1 MSMDSLSGR
10 LAFDVQGLQ
19 RLQQSARS
27 PQDDQALREASR
39 QFEAMFLH
47 SMLKSMRAAIPQSGL
62 LDSSQQQ
69 FYTELLDQQ
78 LAQELSGQGLGL
90 AEQLLAQ
97 LQQQRDLATQMP
109 DENGLIAGIPQGVA
123 RPLYGALP
131 LPEAAVSAQASAP
144 VATPPAPLRREP
156 PPALQPATLASS
168 APGERVRGADHVRA
182 FVEPLA
188 APAQAASRR
197 SGVPAEL
204 ILAQAALETGWGRR
218 EIATAAGGNSH
229 NLFGI
234 KAGSQWRGA
243 TTDVLTTEFIDGRAV
258 KRVERFRAYPSYQA
272 AFDDYARLIGSNP
285 RYAGVLSADSPAQ
298 AARALQQGGYATDPA
313 YADKLVAVMAS
324 IGPLSARPQIAQ
336 LGDNAAIMNNRL

>member
-97 LQQQRDLATQMP
+97 LQQQRDLANQMP

-123 RPLYGALP
+123 RPLYGAQP
-131 LPEAAVSAQASAP
+131 LPDAALPVASAP
-144 VATPPAPLRREP
+144 LAVPPTSPFRREL
-156 PPALQPATLASS
+156 PAALAATRAAADTPSRS
-168 APGERVRGADHVRA
+168 ADHVRA
-182 FVEPLA
+182 FVERLA
-188 APAQAASRR
+188 APAQAASQR

-218 EIATAAGGNSH
+218 EIATAQGGNSH

-243 TTDVLTTEFIDGRAV
+243 TTDVLTTEFVEGRAV

-272 AFDDYARLIGSNP
+272 AFDDYARLIGNNP

-298 AARALQQGGYATDPA
+298 AARALQRGGYATDPA

-324 IGPLSARPQIAQ
+324 IGPLPGRPQVAL
-336 LGDNAAIMNNRL
+336 LGDNGVNTNNRL